1 MGRKVKH
8 NSKRRCGC
16 KPHKSGSP
24 DKKKWKVRLQFGAKK
39 EMDIREAITK

>member
-1 MGRKVKH
+1 MMGRKVKH

-24 DKKKWKVRLQFGAKK
+24 DKKKRKVRLHFGKAKNMK
-39 EMDIREAITK
+39 LGETT